1 MAKQFPEIGSQH
13 RDFIGRQRVFF
24 TASAAAE
31 SRINL
36 SPKDA
41 ASLRVLGPNRACYLD
56 CTGSGNETSAHM
68 LADGR
73 LTIMLCAFEGPPL
86 IMRLYGRG
94 EVLRRGTPAY
104 DELLAGAF
112 EGHEP
117 PGARQIV
124 VLHVDLVQ
132 TSCGYGVPLF
142 DYVDERPSLV
152 RWAEAKGEEGL
163 EEYRRTTNTVSI
175 DGLPTSWPTDKA
187 PASSGAD

>member
-1 MAKQFPEIGSQH
+1 MAKQFAEIGKQH
-13 RDFIGRQRVFF
+13 RDFIERQKIFF
-24 TASAAAE
+24 TASAAAG

-41 ASLRVLGPNRACYLD
+41 ASLRVLDPHRVAYLD

-94 EVLRRGTPAY
+94 EVLHRGTEGYA
-104 DELLAGAF
+104 DLLAAAF
-112 EGHEP
+112 DGQEP
-117 PGARQIV
+117 VGARQIV
-124 VLHVDLVQ
+124 VQSVETVQ
-132 TSCGYGVPLF
+132 TSCGFGVPLF

-163 EEYRRTTNTVSI
+163 EAYRKAENTVSI
-175 DGLPTSWPTDKA
+175 DGLPTGWPADEGVA
-187 PASSGAD
+187 PGE

>member
-1 MAKQFPEIGSQH
+1 MAKQFAEIGKQH
-13 RDFIGRQRVFF
+13 RDFIERQHIFF
-24 TASAAAE
+24 TASAAAG

-41 ASLRVLGPNRACYLD
+41 ASLRVLDERRVAYLD

-73 LTIMLCAFEGPPL
+73 LTIMLCAFQGPPL

-94 EVLRRGTPAY
+94 TIQHRGTAAY
-104 DELLAGAF
+104 ADLLAAAF
-112 EGHEP
+112 DGREP
-117 PGARQIV
+117 VGARQIV
-124 VLHVDLVQ
+124 VLDVEMVQ

-142 DYVDERPSLV
+142 DYVDERPSLT

-163 EEYRRTTNTVSI
+163 EAYRRAENTVSI
-175 DGLPTSWPTDKA
+175 DGLPTGWPADEAKA
-187 PASSGAD
+187 PAAE